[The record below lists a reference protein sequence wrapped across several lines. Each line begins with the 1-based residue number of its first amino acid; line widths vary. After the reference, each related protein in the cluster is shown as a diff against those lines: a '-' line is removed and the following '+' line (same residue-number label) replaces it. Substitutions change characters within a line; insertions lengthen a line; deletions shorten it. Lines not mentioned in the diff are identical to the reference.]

1 MMIMNPSKATPEGWG
16 TLGSA
21 ILTFIFFWDLIRR
34 YCPPELRLYVERSG
48 RRISGFFNPTIQIS
62 IHEYIGSHMKPHEAY
77 GIVEA
82 YLSISSSK
90 DAKNLKAEM
99 AGETETKLV
108 LSMDENE
115 KTTDEFNGAQVV
127 WISGK
132 VPSPPQTSSF
142 PYHRETEKRYYKLKF
157 HRRYKKLITESYLE
171 HVVKTGRD
179 RIQERNRQRK
189 LYTNGYSK
197 SDWSHIVFDH
207 PATFETLAL
216 EREKKEEIIED
227 LLSFTK
233 GRDFYKR
240 IGKAWKRGYLLYGPP
255 GTGKSTMIA
264 AMANF
269 LDYDVYDLELTSV
282 KNNTELRKLLA
293 ETTSRSII
301 VIEDIDCS
309 LDLTGE
315 RKNKMEKSGETE
327 TEIIKKPSSRRD
339 REAESG
345 SQVTLSG
352 LLNFIDGLW
361 SSCAGERVIV
371 FTTNH
376 VEKLDPALTRRGRMD
391 KHIEFSYCK
400 FEGFKVLAKNYLNL
414 EEHPMFG
421 SVEDLMEKVKI
432 TPADVAENLMP
443 KSAKEGPDECLQ
455 SLINALKEVQAIET
469 NKVVAAA
476 EQENHP
482 QLVIEWIPTVQETR
496 D

>member
-1 MMIMNPSKATPEGWG
+1 MNPTKITPETWR
-16 TLGSA
+16 TFGSA
-21 ILTFIFFWDLIRR
+21 VLTFVFFWDLIRR
-34 YCPPELRLYVERSG
+34 YCPPELRLYFERSG

-62 IHEYIGSHMKPHEAY
+62 IHEYIGSHMKSHEAY
-77 GIVEA
+77 GMVEA

-90 DAKNLKAEM
+90 DAKKLKAEM
-99 AGETETKLV
+99 AKENEAELV

-132 VPSPPQTSSF
+132 VPSPPQTTSF
-142 PYHRETEKRYYKLKF
+142 PYYREPEKRYYKLKF

-171 HVVKTGRD
+171 HVMKTGKD
-179 RIQERNRQRK
+179 RIQARSRQRR
-189 LYTNGYSK
+189 LYTNGHSK
-197 SDWSHIVFDH
+197 SYWSHIAFEH
-207 PATFETLAL
+207 PATFETLAM
-216 EREKKEEIIED
+216 EQEKKEEIIED

-233 GRDFYKR
+233 SRDFYKR

-269 LDYDVYDLELTSV
+269 LDYDVYDFELTSV

-315 RKNKMEKSGETE
+315 RKKKMEKSGETD
-327 TEIIKKPSSRRD
+327 TEITKKPSSRRD

-361 SSCAGERVIV
+361 SSCARERLIV

-414 EEHPMFG
+414 EEHPVFG
-421 SVEDLMEKVKI
+421 SIQELMEKVKI
-432 TPADVAENLMP
+432 TPADVAEILMP
-443 KSAKEGPDECLQ
+443 KSAKEGPEECLQ
-455 SLINALKEVQAIET
+455 SLIHALEVQAKET
-469 NKVVAAA
+469 NNVAAA
-476 EQENHP
+476 AARENHEE
-482 QLVIEWIPTVQETR
+482 LVIELNRMDSQGSR
-496 D
+496 N